1 MSQAAELDPWVP
13 LAYRVHRA
21 RRELADISTLELVPL
36 AGEVPSFL
44 PGQFNM
50 LYAFGI
56 GEVAISMSGDPAR
69 PGAFVH
75 TVRDVGA
82 VSGAIAGWGPAR
94 WSGCADRPAPRGR
107 PRRRRAVT
115 W

>member
-1 MSQAAELDPWVP
+1 MSHAAELDPWVP

-21 RRELADISTLELVPL
+21 RRELPDIATLELVPV

-56 GEVAISMSGDPAR
+56 GEVAISMSGDPAQT
-69 PGAFVH
+69 GVFVH

-82 VSGAIAGWGPAR
+82 VSGAIARLGQAR
-94 WSGCADRPAPRGR
+94 WSGCAGPTVPLGQ
-107 PRRRRAVT
+107 PRRLRAVT